1 VARLLRLKSPQVRAL
16 ARAGFIVPQRG
27 PRGQYQFSF
36 QDIVFL
42 RTASSLRRARVPY
55 NRMERALG
63 ALKRQLP
70 PDRPLSALRIDAYGD
85 RIVVADGERAWDVEN
100 DQLHLFFESH
110 KSSIRELP
118 AMAASEREE
127 ADLWFA
133 RGLALEAESLDDAR
147 AAYEKAVYLDPT
159 YADAQVNL
167 GRVLHQ
173 QGFVANAA
181 ERYRLAL
188 LHAAHA
194 TAAYNLGIALEDL
207 GYTKE
212 AIEAYNSALRM
223 DTRFAE
229 AHFNLGRLYE
239 ANGDA
244 LSAIRHFK
252 AFKQLN
258 ERKR

>member
-1 VARLLRLKSPQVRAL
+1 MLRLKPPQVRAL

-27 PRGQYQFSF
+27 PRGEYQFTF

-42 RTASSLRRARVPY
+42 RTASSLRRAHVPG

-63 ALKRQLP
+63 ALKRRLP
-70 PDRPLSALRIDAYGD
+70 PGRPLSSFRIDAVGE
-85 RIVVADGERAWDVEN
+85 RIVVADGEVAWDIEN
-100 DQLHLFFESH
+100 DQLQIVFDDNSANL
-110 KSSIRELP
+110 RELP
-118 AMAASEREE
+118 AKPSPERVE
-127 ADLWFA
+127 AEQWYE
-133 RGLALEAESLDDAR
+133 RGIALEGESLEDAR
-147 AAYEKAVYLDPT
+147 AAYEKAVLLDPT

-173 QGFVANAA
+173 QGLVASAA

-188 LHAAHA
+188 LHAPHA

-207 GYTKE
+207 GYRKE
-212 AIEAYNSALRM
+212 AIEAYTSALRLDARM
-223 DTRFAE
+223 SE

-239 ANGDA
+239 TAGDA

-252 AFKQLN
+252 AYKQL
-258 ERKR
+258 R

>member
-1 VARLLRLKSPQVRAL
+1 
-16 ARAGFIVPQRG
+16 
-27 PRGQYQFSF
+27 
-36 QDIVFL
+36 
-42 RTASSLRRARVPY
+42 
-55 NRMERALG
+55 MERALG

-70 PDRPLSALRIDAYGD
+70 PDRPLSALRIDAFGD

-100 DQLHLFFESH
+100 DQLEIVFDSYNSTVHA
-110 KSSIRELP
+110 LP
-118 AMAASEREE
+118 AKPASERSE
-127 ADLWFA
+127 AQLWFE
-133 RGLALEAESLDDAR
+133 RGVALEADSLDEAR
-147 AAYEKAVYLDPT
+147 AAYEKAVFLDPT

-173 QGFVANAA
+173 QGFIANAA

-207 GYTKE
+207 GYRKE
-212 AIEAYNSALRM
+212 AVEAYNSALRL
-223 DTRFAE
+223 DATLAE
-229 AHFNLGRLYE
+229 AHFNLGRLHE
-239 ANGDA
+239 SAGDA

-258 ERKR
+258 DRKR

>member
-1 VARLLRLKSPQVRAL
+1 
-16 ARAGFIVPQRG
+16 
-27 PRGQYQFSF
+27 
-36 QDIVFL
+36 
-42 RTASSLRRARVPY
+42 
-55 NRMERALG
+55 MERALG

-70 PDRPLSALRIDAYGD
+70 ADRPLSSLRIDAFGE

-100 DQLHLFFESH
+100 DQLQIVFESFNLSVH
-110 KSSIRELP
+110 EMP
-118 AMAASEREE
+118 AKPASERSE
-127 ADLWFA
+127 AELWYE
-133 RGLALEAESLDDAR
+133 RGVALETESLDEAR
-147 AAYEKAVYLDPT
+147 AAYEKAVLLDPT

-207 GYTKE
+207 GYRKE

-223 DTRFAE
+223 DASLAE

-239 ANGDA
+239 SAGDA

-252 AFKQLN
+252 SYKQLN
-258 ERKR
+258 DRKR